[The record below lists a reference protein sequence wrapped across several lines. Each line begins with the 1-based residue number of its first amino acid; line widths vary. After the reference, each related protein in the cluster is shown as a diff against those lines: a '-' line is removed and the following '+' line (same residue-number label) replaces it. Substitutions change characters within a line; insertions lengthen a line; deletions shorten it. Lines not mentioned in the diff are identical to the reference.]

1 MLALLLGASSHG
13 SQGAS
18 MFSAAPLTFL
28 LLKTCRGCSF
38 CAAV

>member
-28 LLKTCRGCSF
+28 LKTCRGCSF